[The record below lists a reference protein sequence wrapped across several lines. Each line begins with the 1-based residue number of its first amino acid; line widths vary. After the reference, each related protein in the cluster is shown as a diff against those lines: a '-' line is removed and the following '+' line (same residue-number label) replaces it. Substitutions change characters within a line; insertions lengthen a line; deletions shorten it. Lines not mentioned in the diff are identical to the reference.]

1 MEITTKELSGIED
14 ILSHYQVCIKKAM
27 YYKSI
32 CSNKSVKKL
41 CDDMYKKNI
50 NIFNSLVECLK

>member
-1 MEITTKELSGIED
+1 MDLTTKELSGIED

-32 CSNKSVKKL
+32 CSDKTVKNYVMT
-41 CDDMYKKNI
+41 CIKKI
-50 NIFNSLVECLK
+50 